1 MPSSTRRTPAEKIK
15 QKKESLNSSTQ
26 TPFMFPLDVDKAFVY
41 MHIVPHKVQVGQILK
56 QVAVNY
62 SDKGEVLGAN
72 VSSGAL
78 GAVANRRD
86 EFGFDRA
93 RPVAQNT
100 KITERSIVL
109 PIPEKLADKLSVSYN
124 ASSLGVGAAMFS
136 AGQSLGTGDAS
147 AAVRSAGGY
156 AGRQMLQNFSQ
167 ELGDIFALGT
177 QSVPNPYSTI
187 MFKNVEQRN
196 FEFSYTFAPTSQKE
210 SEALK
215 KIINALRYL
224 SLPAEDVYFLDFPYE
239 FEISFVGSDFL
250 YAFSRGYITD
260 ISVDFGGDGGV
271 SFFDTT
277 AGGAAPSIVKL
288 SFNFKEIYPL
298 SRDLID
304 KGSSSQ
310 SMKVDSTFFGEEQE
324 RKKGIEQADSQAA
337 QEKKTTE
344 QANRATINTYKV

>member
-26 TPFMFPLDVDKAFVY
+26 TPFMFPLDVDKAIVY
-41 MHIVPHKVQVGQILK
+41 MHIVPHKVQVGELLK
-56 QVAVNY
+56 DVSLRY
-62 SDKGEVLGAN
+62 SDKGGIGETNENTANSVLAGL
-72 VSSGAL
+72 SG
-78 GAVANRRD
+78 GS
-86 EFGFDRA
+86 RA

-100 KITERSIVL
+100 MITERSIVL

-136 AGQSLGTGDAS
+136 AGGSLGTGGDAS
-147 AAVRSAGGY
+147 ASVRSAGGY
-156 AGRQMLQNFSQ
+156 AARQMLQNFSQ

-187 MFKNVEQRN
+187 MFKNVEQRS

-304 KGSSSQ
+304 K
-310 SMKVDSTFFGEEQE
+310 VGEEQE

-344 QANRATINTYKV
+344 QANRATINNYKV

>member
-26 TPFMFPLDVDKAFVY
+26 TPFMFPLDVTSSFIY
-41 MHIVPHKVQVGQILK
+41 MHIVPHKVQVGELLK
-56 QVAVNY
+56 DVSLSY
-62 SDKGEVLGAN
+62 SDKEGIGGPNENTAN
-72 VSSGAL
+72 STLAGLTGGS
-78 GAVANRRD
+78 
-86 EFGFDRA
+86 RA
-93 RPVAQNT
+93 RPVAQNK
-100 KITERSIVL
+100 KITERSIIL
-109 PIPEKLADKLSVSYN
+109 PIPEKLADKLSISYN
-124 ASSLGVGAAMFS
+124 ASQLGVAAAMFS
-136 AGQSLGTGDAS
+136 AGQSLNNTDSGAS
-147 AAVRSAGGY
+147 VRSAGGY
-156 AGRQMLQNFSQ
+156 AARQMLQNFSQ

-187 MFKNVEQRN
+187 MFKNVEQRS
-196 FEFSYTFAPTSQKE
+196 FEFSYTFAPTSQQE

-224 SLPAEDVYFLDFPYE
+224 SLPGEDVFFLDFPYE

-260 ISVDFGGDGGV
+260 LSVDFGGDGGV
-271 SFFDTT
+271 SFFETT
-277 AGGAAPSIVKL
+277 SGGAAPSIVKM

-304 KGSSSQ
+304 KGGAQ

-344 QANRATINTYKV
+344 QANRATINNFKV